1 MCQYFR
7 SLALTVWELW
17 SFEDLE
23 EKDDLLYQSMTK
35 VFVEQPCYTG
45 SDKYRINQ
53 SITPHVRRPPARNPR
68 KTYLAETFISSS
80 LLCLL
85 CYQYSIPVFQTT
97 FYFSPLSKIPVALLK
112 LGSPVKVSVKPT
124 GTATL
129 GRSAQIY
136 TVLLYRTSGRLGGSL
151 QK

>member
-1 MCQYFR
+1 
-7 SLALTVWELW
+7 
-17 SFEDLE
+17 
-23 EKDDLLYQSMTK
+23 MTK

-45 SDKYRINQ
+45 SGKYRINQ
-53 SITPHVRRPPARNPR
+53 SATKRLPARNPR

-151 QK
+151 QT

>member
-45 SDKYRINQ
+45 SGKYRINQ
-53 SITPHVRRPPARNPR
+53 SVTLHVRGH
-68 KTYLAETFISSS
+68 
-80 LLCLL
+80 
-85 CYQYSIPVFQTT
+85 QTT
-97 FYFSPLSKIPVALLK
+97 AGKKSQEDLP
-112 LGSPVKVSVKPT
+112 G
-124 GTATL
+124 
-129 GRSAQIY
+129 
-136 TVLLYRTSGRLGGSL
+136 
-151 QK
+151 